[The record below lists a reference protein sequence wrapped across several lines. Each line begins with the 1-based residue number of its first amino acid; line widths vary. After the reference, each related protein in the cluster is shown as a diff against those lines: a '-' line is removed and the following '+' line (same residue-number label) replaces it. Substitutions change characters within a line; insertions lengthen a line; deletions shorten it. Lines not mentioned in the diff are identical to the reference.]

1 MKASI
6 LPNDREAGMFRLYAW
21 VMIATVGLAVAVAVL
36 GSRTAPQ
43 YSATAEVLIDP
54 TITPSGNYIEPSMP
68 TEQRVATSADVIGNA
83 AAKLGVT
90 SKQAAAHLSVSVPVD
105 TKILVMSY
113 TDDTPAAALSG
124 AKVFAETYL
133 RARNPEDGKNPVA
146 SLVSPPER
154 PSTPVGTNYP
164 VILGAAV
171 VAGLLVGY
179 ALARA
184 WDRVRGRIRTV
195 ADAER
200 CAGLDALVVTPTLP
214 RRSIDRH
221 PRFMAGRSQLTSLA
235 ARVLGQVED
244 GHRSSLLVTGT
255 ASDCGSTAVAATT
268 AVALARMGRV
278 VVLVTADRE
287 VVARMCGERAPQR
300 TNERASLDLWPD
312 TRPAEQE
319 GLHLVSVAEWDA
331 AGVAAAR
338 LTNLLPEL
346 HDRLPEALI
355 VVDGPPAWSS
365 AGIALRVDTILLVV
379 ALGRGSRKSLATAV
393 QALDHCAEKMMGL
406 VITPRGGRTRREHG
420 SIREW
425 ALRQVRKAVFRIA
438 PPAIEPEP
446 ASGRWSGV
454 GASPA
459 PPIWAEKN
467 TIQAVRSGVA
477 TKTDRTADIAR
488 RPKPKP
494 TGEPTSSVVS

>member
-1 MKASI
+1 MKASTF
-6 LPNDREAGMFRLYAW
+6 PSDRETGMFRLYAW
-21 VMIATVGLAVAVAVL
+21 VMIVTVGLAVGVAVL
-36 GSRTAPQ
+36 GTRTTPQ
-43 YSATAEVLIDP
+43 YSATAEILIDP
-54 TITPSGNYIEPSMP
+54 TLTPSGNYIEPSMP
-68 TEQRVATSADVIGNA
+68 TEQRVATSADVVGNA
-83 AAKLGVT
+83 AAKLGIT
-90 SKQAAAHLSVSVPVD
+90 PKEAAEHLSVTVPVD

-113 TDDTPAAALSG
+113 TDNTPAAALTG
-124 AKVFAETYL
+124 AKGLVDSYL

-154 PSTPVGTNYP
+154 PSSPVGTNYP

-171 VAGLLVGY
+171 IAGLLVGFGV
-179 ALARA
+179 ART

-200 CAGLDALVVTPTLP
+200 CSGLDALVVTPRLP
-214 RRSIDRH
+214 RTSIDRH

-244 GHRSSLLVTGT
+244 GPRSSLLVTGA

-268 AVALARMGRV
+268 AVALARMGCV
-278 VVLVTADRE
+278 VVLVTADDE
-287 VVARMCGERAPQR
+287 VVSRMSRDRDPKRKNQQ
-300 TNERASLDLWPD
+300 ASPDLWPD

-346 HDRLPEALI
+346 HHRLPEALI
-355 VVDGPPAWSS
+355 VIDGPPAWCS
-365 AGIALRVDTILLVV
+365 AGIALRVDKVLLVV

-406 VITPRGGRTRREHG
+406 VITPRGRRQRRERG

-425 ALRQVRKAVFRIA
+425 AGRRVRTAVFRIA
-438 PPAIEPEP
+438 PPAMEPP
-446 ASGRWSGV
+446 PDPGRWSGT
-454 GASPA
+454 GAAPTPPA
-459 PPIWAEKN
+459 WTEKK
-467 TIQAVRSGVA
+467 TIEAVRPNGA
-477 TKTDRTADIAR
+477 KPDRPDVAR
-488 RPKPKP
+488 RLKPK
-494 TGEPTSSVVS
+494 TSGEPTSSVAS